1 MATTDDTIDN
11 RRTGGIGPTVRAG
24 GAWLALGAL
33 AFFVGIL
40 LHPPPPSDPNAFMA
54 TIAADPTRWMA
65 AHWVSAVAVF
75 LLSGAG
81 LVVLASRSRLT
92 DRPATASAWAGLVV
106 AGLWIAT
113 AAIVEAT
120 VITRAAVAGDT
131 ATFAAWQPF
140 AEAHAAAVVVVGLAA
155 ATIAWNEARAA
166 DPATPR
172 VASWVGAAAGVLSA
186 TGFVLGVGLGVA
198 LGGPLWLVSTL
209 ALSLWTF
216 WFGLAL
222 ARVDGRSATSTRQSE
237 PTG

>member
-1 MATTDDTIDN
+1 MATTDETIDN
-11 RRTGGIGPTVRAG
+11 RQTADIGPRARAG

-33 AFFVGIL
+33 AFVVGLL
-40 LHPPPPSDPNAFMA
+40 LHAPPASDPNAFMA
-54 TIAADPTRWMA
+54 TIAADPARWMA

-81 LVVLASRSRLT
+81 LVVLASDSRLT
-92 DRPATASAWAGLVV
+92 DGPATASAWAGLVV

-113 AAIVEAT
+113 AATLEAT

-155 ATIAWNEARAA
+155 ATIAWNEARTA

-186 TGFVLGVGLGVA
+186 AGFVLGTGLGVSF
-198 LGGPLWLVSTL
+198 GGPLWLVSTL
-209 ALSLWTF
+209 ALSLWTL
-216 WFGLAL
+216 WFGLGL
-222 ARVDGRSATSTRQSE
+222 ARVDGRSAASTRQSE
-237 PTG
+237 PAG